1 MKKITSTIL
10 LLSLFL
16 NSYSQNIQ
24 GQWFFK
30 NITADSDTNK
40 SLKNISDDDFM
51 LINNDGSFK
60 YQISSIKLQAE
71 GTWKTQE
78 GALIFRYTKPID
90 TTRVYNI
97 SMSGNQKMTL
107 HENKINYNFIRP
119 YKEVVK
125 LSNSQESTSLI
136 KSLTR
141 GLLGIIALLI
151 ISFIFSRDRKNIDW
165 ILVLKGLIIQI
176 IFAILI
182 LKVPFIST
190 GFEFV
195 GKIFTKIISFTQE
208 GSVFLFRSFETGLIE
223 SPLMNFVVMILP
235 TVIFFSALTSLLYY
249 WGFLQKIVYVF
260 AWIMKKIMNLSGPE
274 SVAAAGNIFLGQ
286 TESPLLV
293 KPYLDKMT
301 KSEMLCLMSGGMAT
315 IAGGVLA
322 AYIGFLGGNDPAQQ
336 IIFAKHLL
344 AASVMSAPAAII
356 ASKILFPETKKF
368 ENKIEIESEKIG
380 ENELEAIT
388 KGTNEGLKLAV
399 NVGAM
404 LLVFI
409 ALMSMANYILF
420 KFGDWTQINDWIK
433 VHTNYSKLSFN
444 MILGY
449 IFAPIAWL
457 IGVCKEDMFLVGQ
470 LLGEKTVLN
479 EFVAYI
485 SLGEMKNT
493 MKFYEEKSIIIATY
507 ILCGFANFSSIGI
520 QIGGIGALAPKRKGD
535 LSKLGFLALI
545 GGTLA
550 SLFTAV
556 IVGMLI

>member
-1 MKKITSTIL
+1 
-10 LLSLFL
+10 
-16 NSYSQNIQ
+16 
-24 GQWFFK
+24 
-30 NITADSDTNK
+30 
-40 SLKNISDDDFM
+40 
-51 LINNDGSFK
+51 
-60 YQISSIKLQAE
+60 
-71 GTWKTQE
+71 
-78 GALIFRYTKPID
+78 
-90 TTRVYNI
+90 
-97 SMSGNQKMTL
+97 MTL
-107 HENKINYNFIRP
+107 YENGINYNFIRP
-119 YKEVVK
+119 YKQVAK
-125 LSNSQESTSLI
+125 LSNSQETTSSI
-136 KSLTR
+136 KSLIR
-141 GLLGIIALLI
+141 GILGIISLLI
-151 ISFIFSRDRKNIDW
+151 ISFIFSVDRKNIDW
-165 ILVLKGLIIQI
+165 MLVLKGLIIQI

-190 GFEFV
+190 GFEFI

-249 WGFLQKIVYVF
+249 WGFLQKIVYIF

-322 AYIGFLGGNDPAQQ
+322 AYIGFLGGNDPVQQ

-356 ASKILFPETKKF
+356 ASKILFPETKNF
-368 ENKIEIESEKIG
+368 ENNIEIESVKIG

-399 NVGAM
+399 NVAAM

-409 ALMSMANYILF
+409 ALMAMANYVLF

-433 VHTNYSKLSFN
+433 NHTNYSKLSFN

-493 MKFYEEKSIIIATY
+493 MKFYEEK
-507 ILCGFANFSSIGI
+507 
-520 QIGGIGALAPKRKGD
+520 
-535 LSKLGFLALI
+535 
-545 GGTLA
+545 
-550 SLFTAV
+550 
-556 IVGMLI
+556 